1 MRAEER
7 EKRRRENLLE
17 RHEEWCAELRDATLK
32 ASTGAERVAARN
44 SYAYAAKAKA
54 RTCHDAEAKLE
65 TFGRIHAWASSGRV
79 GAPKRYRVEGHQI
92 AHCFMHGIPWEACC
106 A

>member
-7 EKRRRENLLE
+7 EKRRRERLLE
-17 RHEEWCAELRDATLK
+17 RHEECCAELRDATLK

-44 SYAYAAKAKA
+44 SYAYAAKTKA
-54 RTCHDAEAKLE
+54 RTRYDAKAKLE
-65 TFGRIHAWASSGRV
+65 TLGRIHAWASSGRV

-92 AHCFMHGIPWEACC
+92 AHSLMHGEPWEVWC